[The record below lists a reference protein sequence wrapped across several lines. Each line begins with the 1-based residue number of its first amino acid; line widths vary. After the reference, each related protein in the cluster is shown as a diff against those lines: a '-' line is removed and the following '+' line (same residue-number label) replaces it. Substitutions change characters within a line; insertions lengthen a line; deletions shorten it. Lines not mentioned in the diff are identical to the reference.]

1 MKDIKYM
8 LKRDFTVSAVNTRLH
23 TPFLMFLG
31 NKQSSKI
38 TTHEHLLHT
47 F

>member
-1 MKDIKYM
+1 M
-8 LKRDFTVSAVNTRLH
+8 LKRDFTASAVHARLH
-23 TPFLMFLG
+23 TPFLVFHG

-38 TTHEHLLHT
+38 TTHEHLPHS